1 MKLVI
6 VESPTK
12 AKTIEKYLGAEYK
25 VDASGGHIRDL
36 PVSSLGVD
44 IENNFEPK
52 YVLVSGKRDVIKR
65 LTNEVNEAEEVYLA
79 TDPDREGEAISY
91 HLAQQLKLPLDKENR
106 IQFNEIS
113 QKAVNE
119 AINNPR
125 TINLDLVNAQQARRV
140 LDRLVG
146 YKISPVL
153 CKKIQTHLSAGR
165 VQSVALRLI
174 CEREEEIKNF
184 KKQEYWNIRALLNT
198 TNLEAKFNK
207 IEFSALL
214 SDKSN
219 KKIKINNEEEADK
232 IISELDGKAY
242 IVKNV
247 KKTVTSSHPYPPFTT
262 SALQQD
268 ASIKLGFASSQTM
281 LIAQQL
287 YEGFN
292 IPGVGHIALVTYIR
306 TDSVRI
312 SDAAQREAL
321 EFIDSKFGSK
331 YVPDKPN
338 VFKSRK
344 AAQDAH
350 EAIRPISLDRTPESL
365 KGKID
370 EKQYK
375 LYKLIYDRF
384 LASQM
389 ADATYHSTSA
399 EIANGEY
406 IFKVNGKTPIFDGY
420 TAVYM
425 VQKEEKEDEE
435 IVSKLPDLTVGQVL
449 NCNKVNKEQKF
460 TTPPSRYT
468 EASLIKTLE
477 EKDIGR
483 PATYAQIISILY
495 KRKYCSREKKHI
507 LPTELGINCNSIL
520 VMFFDEIINVKFT
533 AEMENMLDDVESG
546 NVNWQKTVADFYPK
560 LLDDIDKALK
570 DNISYKKAPEES
582 DVICDKCGAKMV
594 IREGKFG
601 KFLACPNYPKCKNTK
616 PIEEDYGLCPSC
628 GGKIVKRISKSG
640 KVFYGCSNY
649 PSCSFALWDKPHGL
663 CPKCGSITTIN
674 TFKGRTT
681 IKCSNSK
688 CDYSSPVKNNEE

>member
-113 QKAVNE
+113 QKAVSE

-184 KKQEYWNIRALLNT
+184 KKQEYWNIRVLLNT

-338 VFKSRK
+338 IFKSRK

-435 IVSKLPDLTVGQVL
+435 TVSKLPDLTVGQVL
-449 NCNKVNKEQKF
+449 NCNEVNKEQKF

-674 TFKGRTT
+674 TFKGRTR